1 MASSKVFITG
11 ASSGLG
17 AALARAYAREGATVG
32 LLARR
37 REALD
42 ALAKSLSSP
51 RQVYV
56 ADVNDA
62 AALRNA
68 ALAYMREFDC
78 PDVVIANAGVSH
90 GTVTEIQEDLAVF
103 ETIVRTNLIATV
115 ATFQPFLEAMKARRH
130 GTLVTIASVAGI
142 RGLPGAGAYSASK
155 AAVIAYSESL
165 RLEMAQYGV
174 KVVTIAP
181 GYIDTP
187 MTEGNP
193 YPMPFM
199 ISAEEFARRALRVI
213 ARGKPFAVIPWPMAI
228 VARVLRWMPIRL
240 YDRLFAR
247 APRKPRYEILPGP
260 RTQLPPRLE
269 ETAAT
274 FGQQTLDFGIDLA
287 ADQVPESGAP
297 AASPSNGRHVAVT
310 AEPPDVP
317 AGVTVWRGRAQWPS
331 EQ

>member
-115 ATFQPFLEAMKARRH
+115 ATFQ
-130 GTLVTIASVAGI
+130 I
-142 RGLPGAGAYSASK
+142 
-155 AAVIAYSESL
+155 
-165 RLEMAQYGV
+165 
-174 KVVTIAP
+174 
-181 GYIDTP
+181 
-187 MTEGNP
+187 
-193 YPMPFM
+193 
-199 ISAEEFARRALRVI
+199 
-213 ARGKPFAVIPWPMAI
+213 
-228 VARVLRWMPIRL
+228 
-240 YDRLFAR
+240 
-247 APRKPRYEILPGP
+247 
-260 RTQLPPRLE
+260 
-269 ETAAT
+269 
-274 FGQQTLDFGIDLA
+274 
-287 ADQVPESGAP
+287 
-297 AASPSNGRHVAVT
+297 
-310 AEPPDVP
+310 
-317 AGVTVWRGRAQWPS
+317 GRAHV
-331 EQ
+331 